1 MSPRPLTVLRS
12 HTVSVDAATFLC
24 AEGGS
29 DAGDDEHLV
38 LATGSADGVVKLWNV
53 DRRRVAHEYAAHAAL
68 GILALLPLHAQGQLV
83 SHGRDGMLKLWD
95 LSGGRCAL
103 AASLRSCVPTGSFTF
118 CRSAVH
124 VGSAPLPSGGSGD
137 ESGGEGV
144 AGGGGGALGS
154 TSLPPPPLPPPLPA
168 AALGIGGG
176 AACGRWIVAPSAESG
191 VLHLW
196 DTRAAGVS
204 RTLDLGLGGH
214 DVTGMCMALRSF
226 ETAGGGDA
234 LVACAF
240 ESGRVV
246 IADLGTGR
254 VAIDL
259 KVDEEALLS
268 VDVGASGAR
277 AVCAGASQRLTFVEL
292 DHATFTARV
301 QASLPLPNRGIG
313 RVVLRPCDEKIVAT
327 AGWDGRVRLWQWK
340 RPKPALAVLR
350 EHTEA
355 VHDVCFSPNGA
366 LLASVSKDCHAML
379 WSVYPPKASFS

>member
-1 MSPRPLTVLRS
+1 MTRPLTVLRS
-12 HTVSVDAATFLC
+12 HTVSVDAVTFLC

-29 DAGDDEHLV
+29 DGGDDDHLV
-38 LATGSADGVVKLWNV
+38 LATGSADGVVKLWDV
-53 DRRRVAHEYAAHAAL
+53 DRRRVAHEYVAHAAL

-103 AASLRSCVPTGSFTF
+103 ATSLRRCVPTGSFTF
-118 CRSAVH
+118 CRSAMH
-124 VGSAPLPSGGSGD
+124 TGSAPLPSGSSGD
-137 ESGGEGV
+137 ESGVEGV
-144 AGGGGGALGS
+144 ADAGSAALPS
-154 TSLPPPPLPPPLPA
+154 ASPPLA
-168 AALGIGGG
+168 AATLGVGGG
-176 AACGRWIVAPSAESG
+176 AARGRWIVAPSAESG

-214 DVTGMCMALRSF
+214 EVTGMCMALRSF

-246 IADLGTGR
+246 VADLGTGR

-259 KVDEEALLS
+259 KVDDEALLS

-277 AVCAGASQRLTFVEL
+277 AVCAGATQRLTFIEL
-292 DHATFTARV
+292 DHSTFTARV
-301 QASLPLPNRGIG
+301 QASLPLPNRGVG

-340 RPKPALAVLR
+340 RPKAALAVLR

-366 LLASVSKDCHAML
+366 LIASVSKDCHAML
-379 WSVYPPKASFS
+379 WSVYPPKSKSKSIPLSVS